1 MLPAFLKNYKVI
13 SRSQNQKRIN
23 EYQEDKKVR
32 TFRTYDLFQSLLFGQ
47 VTPAYS
53 LREIVDVLKVYKKK
67 LYHIGMKD
75 IDTTIIELYINR
87 FDWALFR
94 SSKVAIKLHV
104 AFNPTSMLPEK
115 VISTIEV

>member
-1 MLPAFLKNYKVI
+1 
-13 SRSQNQKRIN
+13 
-23 EYQEDKKVR
+23 
-32 TFRTYDLFQSLLFGQ
+32 
-47 VTPAYS
+47 
-53 LREIVDVLKVYKKK
+53 
-67 LYHIGMKD
+67 MKD